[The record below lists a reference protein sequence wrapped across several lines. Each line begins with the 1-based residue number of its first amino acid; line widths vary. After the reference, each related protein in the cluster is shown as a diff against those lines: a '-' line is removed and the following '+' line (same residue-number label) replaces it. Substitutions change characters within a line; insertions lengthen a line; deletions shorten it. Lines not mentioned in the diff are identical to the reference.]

1 MSYYRRSYSR
11 PETVN
16 TPAAKAMLD
25 KLIETQNLTDWERNF
40 VDSLSKGWDKYNSIT
55 ENQYQTLQKVASRY
69 DSENIARWE
78 DWRSKWSD
86 ERREKMKVMARYY
99 LANPPY
105 FSDLAK
111 IALDDDK
118 YIPTEKAYNAMC
130 ENKYSQKVMNIHN
143 SDPMFP
149 AGSLVM
155 ARTSRQTPYNIRG
168 KTVVVIEHPP
178 EVHNAANGAKRVKV
192 LAVGETAAVET
203 EERWLKKLPKKLR

>member
-1 MSYYRRSYSR
+1 
-11 PETVN
+11 
-16 TPAAKAMLD
+16 MLD